1 MSQYD
6 QLVLLYDQL
15 NTMADEV
22 NDLITRELFDD
33 ILTKMQTRERVFIQ
47 IKLAKKCANLSVS
60 EESQVNSMES
70 EVKRKEK
77 ANIELLQGNMAKV
90 KSELDKLKLKNKL
103 TQAYSQ
109 ERNTQGSIIDVD
121 DSYQPEE
128 KNK

>member
-1 MSQYD
+1 
-6 QLVLLYDQL
+6 
-15 NTMADEV
+15 
-22 NDLITRELFDD
+22 
-33 ILTKMQTRERVFIQ
+33 MQTRERVFIQ